1 MARLRNIT
9 TETEAEVIKEPKEV
23 PNVQSVEMKRRA
35 LLDTYKN
42 EDKLAVNISPM
53 YAKYFG
59 NTMTVS
65 INGITIAIPCNGKT
79 YRVPK
84 THAIEALSRIRKV
97 DASITRKQRMQDI
110 VNNLEVTPGELRF
123 Y

>member
-1 MARLRNIT
+1 MARPRT
-9 TETEAEVIKEPKEV
+9 TVSTAEVDMTKESTDAQH
-23 PNVQSVEMKRRA
+23 VQTVEMKRRA
-35 LLDTYKN
+35 LLDIYKN
-42 EDKLAVNISPM
+42 EETMPVNISPM

-59 NTMTVS
+59 NTMTVA

-79 YRVPK
+79 YKVPK
-84 THAIEALSRIRKV
+84 THAIEALSRVRKV

-110 VNNLEVTPGELRF
+110 VNNLETTPGELRF